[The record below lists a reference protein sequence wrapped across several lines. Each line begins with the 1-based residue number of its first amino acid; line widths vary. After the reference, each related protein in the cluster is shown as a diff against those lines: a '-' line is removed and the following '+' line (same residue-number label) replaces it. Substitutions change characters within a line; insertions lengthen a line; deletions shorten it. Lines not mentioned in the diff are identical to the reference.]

1 MSILI
6 VDDSPETRQLLKSL
20 LDGAG
25 YRDLLVAESAR
36 DAFKQLGKDDPVRG
50 GSGIDLVLLDI
61 LMPDMDGV
69 EVCRQI
75 KATEHLK
82 DIPIVVVTVKK
93 EVEWLQLS
101 FAAGAADYIAKPL
114 NKVELLARVRSV
126 LKLKRETD
134 RRKAQEHELLEM
146 KRQLEESNQ
155 TLLRLSSL
163 DLTGITN
170 RRRFEEFL
178 DQDWK
183 NAVRDNKP
191 LSLVMLDLDYF
202 KAYNDTYGYQAG
214 DEYLK
219 QVAGAIRGAL
229 RSGSADRPEDIVAR
243 YGGDEFVVLLR
254 QTDMAGAQV
263 VAQRLSEAIKSRIFS
278 DQPEVKVRLT
288 ASIGIAGF
296 PDHAQTKRDLVRRS
310 DEAMCQAKA
319 AGRNRICSADQPST

>member
-6 VDDSPETRQLLKSL
+6 VDDSPDTRQLLKAL
-20 LDGAG
+20 LEGAG
-25 YRDLLVAESAR
+25 YKDLLLAESAR
-36 DAFKQLGKDDPVRG
+36 DAFKQLGKDDPARG
-50 GSGIDLVLLDI
+50 GAGIDLVLLDI

-69 EVCRQI
+69 EVCRQV
-75 KATEHLK
+75 KAAEHLK
-82 DIPIVVVTVKK
+82 DIPIVMVTSKK
-93 EVEWLQLS
+93 EAEWLQLS
-101 FAAGAADYIAKPL
+101 FAAGAADYIVKPL

-126 LKLKRETD
+126 LKLKREMD

-178 DQDWK
+178 DQEWK
-183 NAVRDNKP
+183 GAVRDNKP

-219 QVAGAIRGAL
+219 QVAEAIRGVL
-229 RSGSADRPEDIVAR
+229 RSGSGERPEDIVAR

-254 QTDMAGAQV
+254 QTPMAGAQV
-263 VAQRLSEAIKSRIFS
+263 VAQRLSEAIKSRIFP

-296 PDHAQTKRDLVRRS
+296 PDHAQTKRDLVRKA
-310 DEAMCQAKA
+310 DEAMCRAKA
-319 AGRNRICSADQPST
+319 AGRNRICSADQPSS